1 MKTNVLILG
10 LVMLLQGQ
18 AFSQTITSNASTLTN
33 TGSGG
38 TGISWTIT
46 GGSTL
51 PGTLLNLTSSMSQTL
66 EAGGFDF
73 SALPAGAVING
84 IEVIVSRG
92 GMVRDNRISLVKG
105 GSILATNLAS
115 SATWPFFGGNASYGS
130 ATGLWGTTWTP
141 ADLNSSGFRVAIRT
155 QSIGMGL
162 IGTVSNVAVRV
173 SFLVLAPITLS
184 RFDVTKTGE
193 NHVKVSWKTELED
206 KVQTIFVE
214 RSNDGEN
221 FETIASLQPRGGR
234 NQGASYEVTDRTPA
248 DGNNYYRLKELDTE
262 GQYHYYQTKLIRM
275 FSTGQSTAVYQ
286 NGNQLMVRSS
296 GIKGEMMVRI
306 FDTNGR
312 QVDQQ
317 SFRLTGSSSATS
329 LPAPAR
335 SGVYYVT
342 LSNGTYTETSK
353 VFIAR

>member
-10 LVMLLQGQ
+10 LGMMLQGQ
-18 AFSQTITSNASTLTN
+18 AFSQTITSNASTIAN

-38 TGISWTIT
+38 LGTLWTLT
-46 GGSTL
+46 GGTF
-51 PGTLLNLTSSMSQTL
+51 PGSIVNFGATVSQTM

-84 IEVIVSRG
+84 IEVIVNRG
-92 GMVRDNRISLVKG
+92 GLVQDNRISLIKG
-105 GSILATNLAS
+105 GAITATNLAS
-115 SATWPFFGGNASYGS
+115 SATWPFFGGNATYGS
-130 ATGLWGTTWTP
+130 TTGLWGNTWTP
-141 ADLNSSGFRVAIRT
+141 ADLKSTGFRVAIRM
-155 QSIGMGL
+155 QSVGVGL
-162 IGTVSNVAVRV
+162 IGTVNNVAVRV
-173 SFLVLAPITLS
+173 SYLMLAPITLS
-184 RFDVTKTGE
+184 RFDVIKTGE

-206 KVQTIFVE
+206 KVQKLYVE

-221 FETIASLQPRGGR
+221 FETIATLQPRGSR

-248 DGNNYYRLKELDTE
+248 EGNNYYRLKELDTE

-317 SFRLTGSSSATS
+317 SFRLTGTSSATS

-335 SGVYYVT
+335 SGVYYVA
-342 LSNGTYTETSK
+342 LSNGTYTETTK

>member
-10 LVMLLQGQ
+10 LVMLIQGQ

-38 TGISWTIT
+38 TGIFWTIT
-46 GGSTL
+46 GGTTL
-51 PGTLLNLTSSMSQTL
+51 PGSILNFVSTHSQTL

-84 IEVIVSRG
+84 IEVIVNRG
-92 GMVRDNRISLVKG
+92 GLVRDNRISLIKG
-105 GSILATNLAS
+105 GSILATNLAT
-115 SATWPFFGGNASYGS
+115 SATWPLFGGNATYGS
-130 ATGLWGTTWTP
+130 TTGLWGTTWTP
-141 ADLNSSGFRVAIRT
+141 ADLKSSGFRVAIRM
-155 QSIGMGL
+155 QSVGL
-162 IGTVSNVAVRV
+162 GLVGTVNSVSVRV
-173 SFLVLAPITLS
+173 SYLMLAPIVLS
-184 RFDVTKTGE
+184 RFDVAKTSE

-206 KVQTIFVE
+206 KVQTLYVE

-221 FETIASLQPRGGR
+221 FETIATLKPKGSR
-234 NQGASYEVTDRTPA
+234 NQGASYEFTDRTPA

-262 GQYHYYQTKLIRM
+262 GEYHFYQTKLIRM

-296 GIKGEMMVRI
+296 GIRGEMMVRI
-306 FDTNGR
+306 FDANGR
-312 QVDQQ
+312 QVDQH
-317 SFRLTGSSSATS
+317 SFRLNGSSSATS

-342 LSNGTYTETSK
+342 LSNGTYSETTK

>member
-10 LVMLLQGQ
+10 LVMMIQGQ
-18 AFSQTITSNASTLTN
+18 AFSQTITSNASTITN

-38 TGISWTIT
+38 TGTMWTIT
-46 GGSTL
+46 GTSL
-51 PGTLLNLTSSMSQTL
+51 PGSIVNFTASVSQTL

-73 SALPAGAVING
+73 SALPSGAVING
-84 IEVIVSRG
+84 IEVIVNRG
-92 GMVRDNRISLVKG
+92 GLVRDNRISLMKSG
-105 GSILATNLAS
+105 TILPTNLAT
-115 SATWPFFGGNASYGS
+115 SATWPFLAANATYGS
-130 ATGLWGTTWTP
+130 PTVLWGTTWT
-141 ADLNSSGFRVAIRT
+141 ATDIKASGFRVAIRI
-155 QSIGMGL
+155 QSVGVGL
-162 IGTVSNVAVRV
+162 IGTVNNVAVRV
-173 SFLVLAPITLS
+173 SYLVLAPIVLS
-184 RFDVTKTGE
+184 RFDVAKTSE

-206 KVQTIFVE
+206 KVQTLYVE

-221 FETIASLQPRGGR
+221 FETIATLQPRGSR

-262 GQYHYYQTKLIRM
+262 GEYHYYQTKLIRM

-286 NGNQLMVRSS
+286 SGNQLTIRSS

-317 SFRLTGSSSATS
+317 SFRLTGTSSATS

-342 LSNGTYTETSK
+342 LSNGTYSETTK

>member
-1 MKTNVLILG
+1 M
-10 LVMLLQGQ
+10 
-18 AFSQTITSNASTLTN
+18 
-33 TGSGG
+33 
-38 TGISWTIT
+38 WTISGT
-46 GGSTL
+46 NFPGSL
-51 PGTLLNLTSSMSQTL
+51 FNLTASASQTL

-73 SALPAGAVING
+73 SALPSGAVING
-84 IEVIVSRG
+84 IEVIVNRG
-92 GMVRDNRISLVKG
+92 GIVRDNRISLIKG
-105 GSILATNLAS
+105 GSILPTNLAT
-115 SATWPFFGGNASYGS
+115 SATWPFLAANATYGS
-130 ATGLWGTTWTP
+130 PTVLWGTTWTA
-141 ADLNSSGFRVAIRT
+141 ADLNSSGFRVAIRI
-155 QSIGMGL
+155 QSVGLGL
-162 IGTVSNVAVRV
+162 IGTVNNVSVRV
-173 SFLVLAPITLS
+173 SYLVLAPIILS
-184 RFDVTKTGE
+184 RFDVAKTSE

-206 KVQTIFVE
+206 KVQTLFVE
-214 RSNDGEN
+214 RSNDGET
-221 FETIASLQPRGGR
+221 FETIATLQPRGSR

-286 NGNQLMVRSS
+286 NGNQLMVRSA

-306 FDTNGR
+306 YDTNGR

-317 SFRLTGSSSATS
+317 SFRLTGTSSATS

-342 LSNGTYTETSK
+342 LSNGTYTETTK

>member
-18 AFSQTITSNASTLTN
+18 AFSQTITSNASTITN

-38 TGISWTIT
+38 I
-46 GGSTL
+46 
-51 PGTLLNLTSSMSQTL
+51 GTLWTLTGTGFPGSIVNFASSVSQTL

-84 IEVIVSRG
+84 IEVIVNRG
-92 GMVRDNRISLVKG
+92 GLVRDNRISLIKG
-105 GSILATNLAS
+105 GSITATNLAT
-115 SATWPFFGGNASYGS
+115 SATWPVFGGNATYGS
-130 ATGLWGTTWTP
+130 TTGLWGNTWTP
-141 ADLNSSGFRVAIRT
+141 ADLKSSGFRVAIRM
-155 QSIGMGL
+155 QSVGLGL
-162 IGTVSNVAVRV
+162 IGTVNNVAVRV
-173 SFLVLAPITLS
+173 SYLVLAPITLS
-184 RFDVTKTGE
+184 RFDVTKTSE

-206 KVQTIFVE
+206 KVQTLYVE

-275 FSTGQSTAVYQ
+275 FSSGQSTAVYQ

-296 GIKGEMMVRI
+296 GIRGEMMVRV
-306 FDTNGR
+306 FDTNGK
-312 QVDQQ
+312 QVDQHM
-317 SFRLTGSSSATS
+317 FRLTGTSSATS
-329 LPAPAR
+329 LPAPSR

-342 LSNGTYTETSK
+342 LSNGAYTETTK